1 MSKYTS
7 KIKKFS
13 HNNTDLANKANYIQ
27 DESLIKIYCLQRG
40 LNYEEFIKSSEKEE
54 DKK

>member
-7 KIKKFS
+7 KIKRFS
-13 HNNTDLANKANYIQ
+13 RNNSDLADKANYIQ
-27 DESLIKIYCLQRG
+27 DEKLIRVYCMQRG